1 MNARSKSG
9 WMWLAV
15 SLVMVLALILS
26 ACAPAAT
33 PAPSQPTQAPATT
46 PAPSQPTQAPAQ
58 PTPAPQ
64 AKDFVT
70 WYQFDQENTDPA
82 SDEAVGNA
90 WLRENMAKFNEAFAG
105 KYKWVSTPK
114 AWDKMD
120 AELIAA
126 VQAGGEVPDIVQLT
140 DFNIPMHAKNGSLQ
154 DLRAWAEAQPWYAG
168 MDPQALKA
176 CMGPDGGL
184 YCIPFAEIPYVVFV
198 WADLFPNDY
207 PKTIDQFLAEAERL
221 KGEGRYIM
229 TYFGSTDKNGSGA
242 TRGVWTVISSFGGTY
257 DDGKGHMLLNTP
269 ENVAAIEFLRTLTVK
284 GYVPEVTFA
293 GGFQEE
299 EAFKDSSAGSI
310 PTGLFGYRYLRPL
323 TAPDGTKYET
333 QTEQDMLKAIEDGK
347 VVLRP
352 FAAPPGKKPGGGL
365 SVRGVGIPKG
375 AKNRE
380 AAEAFINWVLTH
392 ADVAADYALRGESGL
407 PVLFAAYD
415 QPQFQGKLYQQA
427 KAVVQASALRPWK
440 GTLERTAEA
449 QMIIMNAVYKLVKE
463 DVTADI
469 PTVLKQAED
478 EYNAGK

>member
-1 MNARSKSG
+1 
-9 WMWLAV
+9 
-15 SLVMVLALILS
+15 
-26 ACAPAAT
+26 
-33 PAPSQPTQAPATT
+33 
-46 PAPSQPTQAPAQ
+46 
-58 PTPAPQ
+58 
-64 AKDFVT
+64 
-70 WYQFDQENTDPA
+70 
-82 SDEAVGNA
+82 
-90 WLRENMAKFNEAFAG
+90 
-105 KYKWVSTPK
+105 
-114 AWDKMD
+114 
-120 AELIAA
+120 
-126 VQAGGEVPDIVQLT
+126 
-140 DFNIPMHAKNGSLQ
+140 
-154 DLRAWAEAQPWYAG
+154 
-168 MDPQALKA
+168 
-176 CMGPDGGL
+176 
-184 YCIPFAEIPYVVFV
+184 
-198 WADLFPNDY
+198 
-207 PKTIDQFLAEAERL
+207 
-221 KGEGRYIM
+221 M
-229 TYFGSTDKNGSGA
+229 TYFGSTDKGGTGA

-257 DDGKGHMLLNTP
+257 DDGKGNMLLNTP
-269 ENVAAIEFLRTLTVK
+269 ENIAAIEFLRTLTVK

-299 EAFKDSSAGSI
+299 EAFKDSSAASI

-365 SVRGVGIPKG
+365 SVRGVGIPTG